1 MWVEVES
8 SDDENRLVFGRLDSQ
23 PVLNSGLMVGQ
34 ALAVSYDEIRDHHLF
49 ERP

>member
-1 MWVEVES
+1 MVEVES

-23 PVLNSGLMVGQ
+23 PVLNSGLTVGPE
-34 ALAVSYDEIRDHHLF
+34 LAVSYYKIRDHRRF